1 MPATHD
7 VCEVEG
13 QAAARGNRP
22 LNLSDFA
29 DWTAPNPCKMIRIP
43 PLIGIR
49 LSPSFRS
56 LP

>member
-1 MPATHD
+1 MTATRD
-7 VCEVEG
+7 VCDAEG

-29 DWTAPNPCKMIRIP
+29 DRAAPNPCKMIRIP